1 MRRNLKEMQDYK
13 IQLIDF
19 NDSFAQNIR
28 SELHRFGLRCEI
40 LNYSSLGHEFD
51 FSKRQVIILGPGP
64 GHPDDYKEVTQ
75 TLLRQIMGRKNIYLM
90 GICLGHQIIL
100 RYLGYEVKRRE
111 SPKHGQSRGL
121 NLPKWRELEHAGDSS
136 RLISVQ
142 EYNSLIVLDHQVS
155 PKINHDTFSD
165 NGEIL
170 MSRGEN
176 FVTYQFHPESVGTSN
191 SGVFFSFLKKWIDEN
206 D

>member
-1 MRRNLKEMQDYK
+1 MQDYK

-19 NDSFAQNIR
+19 NDSFTQNIR
-28 SELHRFGLRCEI
+28 SELHRSGLRCEI
-40 LNYSSLGHEFD
+40 LNYSLIGHDFD
-51 FSKRQVIILGPGP
+51 FCKRQVIILGPGP
-64 GHPDDYKEVTQ
+64 GHPDDYQEVTHK
-75 TLLRQIMGRKNIYLM
+75 LLRQVFARGNIYLM

-100 RYLGYEVKRRE
+100 SYLGYEIKRRK
-111 SPKHGQSRGL
+111 SPKHGQCRVL
-121 NLPKWRELEHAGDSS
+121 ELPKWRELEHTGESS
-136 RLISVQ
+136 RFISVQ
-142 EYNSLIVLDHQVS
+142 EYNSLIVLDHPGS
-155 PKINHDTFSD
+155 PKIVHSTFTD
-165 NGEIL
+165 NEEIL